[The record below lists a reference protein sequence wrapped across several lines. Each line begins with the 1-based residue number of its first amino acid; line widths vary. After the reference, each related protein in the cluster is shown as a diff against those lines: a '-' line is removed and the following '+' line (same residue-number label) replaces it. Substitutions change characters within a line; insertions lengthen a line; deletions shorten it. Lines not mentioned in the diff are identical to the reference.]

1 MYDGLLEWSISD
13 LASLLHISGEKC
25 YVMIANN
32 GYTALLPDRD
42 KVEIF
47 QEMRSSYCRC

>member
-1 MYDGLLEWSISD
+1 MMDYLNGPSLILLVFFTSV
-13 LASLLHISGEKC
+13 SGEKC

-47 QEMRSSYCRC
+47 QEMRSS